1 VTVLKQAVLDGT
13 IDCVASHHL
22 PHEYDSKVVE
32 FEYAKA
38 GMTGL
43 DIAYAVLRTAIP
55 ELSVE
60 RTVSLLS
67 SSPRDIFGI
76 EQPAITEGKTAC
88 LSLFDP
94 SGTTSV
100 EEGMLRSKSKN
111 TAFLGQTLKGRALGI
126 INGERV
132 VWSERSHQS

>member
-1 VTVLKQAVLDGT
+1 M
-13 IDCVASHHL
+13 ASHHL
-22 PHEYDSKVVE
+22 PHEYDSKTIE

-43 DIAYAVLRTAIP
+43 DIAYAALRTAIP
-55 ELSVE
+55 ELRVE
-60 RTVSLLS
+60 RTVDLLS
-67 SSPRDIFGI
+67 YSPRNIFGM
-76 EQPAITEGKTAC
+76 EQPSIIEGGAAC

-94 SGTTSV
+94 AGTTKV

-126 INGERV
+126 LNGERL
-132 VWSERSHQS
+132 VWSDLSHQS